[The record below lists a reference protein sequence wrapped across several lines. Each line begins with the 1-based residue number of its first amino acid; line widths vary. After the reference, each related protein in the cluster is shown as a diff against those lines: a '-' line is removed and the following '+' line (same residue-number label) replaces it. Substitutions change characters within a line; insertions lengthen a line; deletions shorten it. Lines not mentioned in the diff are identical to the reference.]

1 MHRSFS
7 ATHASTKFWIPCRRW
22 MFVVLRSV
30 FGGSSLVISQNCQ
43 VLLNQYERSELAKT
57 GSLSLPGFRDF
68 LMSQENDIF
77 VPVHRTIYQACFA
90 PAFCSIDV
98 SSCTH
103 FQEMTLSMS
112 HYYINTSHNSYLTGS
127 QLNSK
132 STVETYRQQL
142 LLGCR
147 CGPAMV
153 AEGAD
158 VLADALRLTAGTRPT
173 ATLMSRTAARCAPRS
188 RSRR

>member
-1 MHRSFS
+1 MLTSVDGLQACKNIVEKFEI
-7 ATHASTKFWIPCRRW
+7 AS
-22 MFVVLRSV
+22 M
-30 FGGSSLVISQNCQ
+30 
-43 VLLNQYERSELAKT
+43 AKT
-57 GSLSLPGFRDF
+57 GMLSIQGFRKY

-77 VPVHRTIYQACFA
+77 VPAHRTIYQARLA

-98 SSCTH
+98 SSCTY